1 MFSAQSSVPY
11 WRLSSFYFFYFA
23 LLGAWLPFWPLY
35 LEDLGFN
42 AEDIGYLAGIMMATK
57 IIAPNLW
64 GWVADV
70 TGRRMLVIR
79 LGSLVALMIFFGIF
93 FKQSFWWMA
102 AVIAGYSF
110 FWNAVLAQFEV
121 ATLSHLEGQYQRYS
135 QIRVWGSIGF
145 IIAVALLGLYFDYYS
160 VSILPWIITFL
171 LAGIWLS
178 SLTVEEKTRT
188 ETKHKHKPSLGSVL
202 KKPPVI
208 AFLITCFLLQVSHG
222 PYYTFFSVYLED
234 YGYSR
239 TVTGLLWSLGVLA
252 EVVVFI
258 FMHKL
263 LQRFTLRQIM
273 LASLVLSVARWLLIG
288 FFADNW
294 FILIFSQCL
303 HAASFGSYHAF
314 AVEMVRRY
322 FGGGLEGQGMA
333 LYSGLSFGAG
343 GAAGA
348 ILSGWLWEGDP
359 ELTFILAA
367 IVCLLALVIS
377 LLIPR
382 EDEGLIS

>member
-1 MFSAQSSVPY
+1 MLSAQSSVPY

-79 LGSLVALMIFFGIF
+79 IGSLVALMVFFGIF